1 MSTSSNNVSG
11 DAPAAPNVST
21 GDSPQTVIGEEVR
34 LVGTLYSSAELL
46 ITGQIQGDVECPTLT
61 VGTGGYI
68 DGSVKANSVV
78 VQGEVLGDIEAG
90 DVKLNPQSRV
100 SGNISCRSIAIEHGA
115 AFEGAVQQMYDL
127 EKAAEPSRS
136 ASNKNATAALPAAK
150 AKPASKVTPAKPAN
164 GPFH

>member
-1 MSTSSNNVSG
+1 MSIFSDNVSG
-11 DAPAAPNVST
+11 EVPAAPTVNNE
-21 GDSPQTVIGEEVR
+21 DSPQTVIGEEVR

-46 ITGQIQGDVECPTLT
+46 ITGQIQGDVECPALT

-90 DVKLNPQSRV
+90 EVKLNPQSRV

-115 AFEGAVQQMYDL
+115 AFEGTVQQVYDP

-136 ASNKNATAALPAAK
+136 ASSKNAKAALPAAK
-150 AKPASKVTPAKPAN
+150 AKPASNVTPAERAN